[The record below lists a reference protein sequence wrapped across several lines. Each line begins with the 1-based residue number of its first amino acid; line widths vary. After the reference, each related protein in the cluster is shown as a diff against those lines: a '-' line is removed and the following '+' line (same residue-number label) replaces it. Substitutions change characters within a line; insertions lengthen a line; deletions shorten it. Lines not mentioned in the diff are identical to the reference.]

1 MYRLTA
7 KIEIT
12 GSKSWRLDKV
22 MEVEITRDTEKLTDE
37 CRLTLPKK
45 IKWDGAAEIPV
56 QRGDAV
62 KVWLGYDD
70 DLQLAFVG
78 YVRDVGFKTPVV
90 ITCEDE
96 MFRLKQTPTQ
106 KKAYKSVSIETLLKE
121 QGISYDIKVMG
132 EQSLGQYRVTADTV
146 AALLGHL
153 HENGIRSFFRYEEGA
168 PVLYCGVLFERESR
182 PSQVFATGVNIISDQ
197 SLEQQ
202 KAENMRLHVKAV
214 SLMPNNKK
222 IRVEVGDA
230 DGERRTLHAYN
241 KTESELRA
249 WAEQEIKR
257 LKRDGLTGSFTTFGY
272 RLVDK
277 LDAIGIKID
286 GEKKG
291 VYQVKKNVIK
301 YGTGGF
307 RQEITLGQRVAE

>member
-7 KIEIT
+7 KIEIA
-12 GSKSWRLDKV
+12 GAKSWLVDKV
-22 MEVEITRDTEKLTDE
+22 TEVEITRDTEKLTDE

-45 IKWDGAAEIPV
+45 IKWDGVAEIPV

-96 MFRLKQTPTQ
+96 MFKLKQMPTQ
-106 KKAYKSVSIETLLKE
+106 KKAYKSVTIETLLQE

-132 EQSLGQYRVTADTV
+132 EQNLGQYRVTADTV

-182 PSQVFATGVNIISDQ
+182 PTQVFATGVNIIDDQ
-197 SLEQQ
+197 NLEQQ
-202 KAENMRLHVKAV
+202 KAENMRLRIKAI
-214 SLMPNNKK
+214 SLMPDNKK
-222 IRVEVGDA
+222 IKVEVGDA
-230 DGERRTLHAYN
+230 DGEHRTLHTYN
-241 KTESELRA
+241 KNESELRA
-249 WAEQEIKR
+249 WVEQEIKR

-277 LDAIGIKID
+277 LDVVGVKID

-307 RQEITLGQRVAE
+307 RQEITLGARVAE